1 MVWESEDGYAL
12 DDKNHTWTDPET
24 GEELLYG
31 DLLRKIEQQN
41 WREMRNHFWNRV
53 VQLLYL

>member
-12 DDKNHTWTDPET
+12 DEKDGTYTDPET

-41 WREMRNHFWNRV
+41 WRA
-53 VQLLYL
+53 